1 MSLDSTQR
9 ECNLLSSQEVRKK
22 NRSPTLLEM
31 RQQLQLNPH
40 VKRRTRRRGSFD
52 GLISALEDSVKQSVT
67 EVERELS
74 LLRSENS
81 RLHSSV
87 KAMQQQLITA
97 SSSSSFSSPLVSLE
111 DDEEVSTHSA
121 RKRGGKDDT
130 AQPLVIK
137 EPKEASVS
145 LPNHL
150 NGGTLLALSK
160 QKDDIDDGSVLNIRE
175 NPLHYVRIVSNDHD
189 DDDDDDDD
197 DYVPE
202 DERLLQQKILSQDSE
217 IQSLREV
224 VASKE
229 KELLAVLGKFH
240 RSVAEVDALDQHVA
254 HLTLKM
260 DESLSA
266 RIQQIDL
273 VNKAAP
279 RRHSM
284 FSF

>member
-1 MSLDSTQR
+1 M
-9 ECNLLSSQEVRKK
+9 
-22 NRSPTLLEM
+22 
-31 RQQLQLNPH
+31 
-40 VKRRTRRRGSFD
+40 RGSFD
-52 GLISALEDSVKQSVT
+52 GLISALADSVKQSVT

-74 LLRSENS
+74 LMRSENS

-87 KAMQQQLITA
+87 KAIQQQLITS
-97 SSSSSFSSPLVSLE
+97 SSSSSFFSPLASLE
-111 DDEEVSTHSA
+111 VEEEVSTHSA

-145 LPNHL
+145 LPNHI
-150 NGGTLLALSK
+150 NGETISALSK

-175 NPLHYVRIVSNDHD
+175 NPLKYVRIVSNDNHD
-189 DDDDDDDD
+189 DDH
-197 DYVPE
+197 VPE
-202 DERLLQQKILSQDSE
+202 DERLLQQKILSQDAE

-260 DESLSA
+260 DESLSV
-266 RIQQIDL
+266 RMQQIDL
-273 VNKAAP
+273 VNKTAP